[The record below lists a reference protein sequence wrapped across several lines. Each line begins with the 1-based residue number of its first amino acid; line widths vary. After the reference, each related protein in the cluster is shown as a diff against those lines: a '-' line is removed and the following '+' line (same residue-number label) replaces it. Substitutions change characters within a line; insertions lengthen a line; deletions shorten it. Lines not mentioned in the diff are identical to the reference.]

1 MSHEAVDTPQRSSRV
16 LAAYATVATTLR
28 GMQGQSRRL
37 ATTAFAVMFG
47 VAFTAGTLVLTDTL
61 RVSFDSMHADSHA
74 GTDLAVRRAAGVGSG
89 PDAARDRVDADLV
102 DTIATIDGVAA
113 VAGRTTGWAQL
124 SGADGVLLG
133 DVDSGVDPIGE
144 NWIADPRLTQWRLT
158 DGVAPSSPDSV
169 VIDRAAART
178 LDVGVGGR
186 VDVLALGGM
195 HSMTVSGVA
204 GFGDADQRFGTITV
218 MFDDVTAQRLL
229 GQPNLHDTVIVALDG
244 EASADTVAAD
254 VNRLVGNQH
263 EVLTGAELT
272 DEARATHLQDWGFFD
287 SFMKG
292 FALIALLVGAFII
305 YNTFSITVAQ
315 RTREFATLRAI
326 GAGRAQVLGSVLT
339 ESLAVGVAAS
349 LAGLAGGVGVATA
362 LRSMFGAVG
371 LDLPD
376 DGAVVHQTSL
386 IAAFT
391 VGVVITAGSALIP
404 ALRAGKTPPVAAMSE
419 AAVETAAGSRTR
431 VAIGTLVAVAGGI
444 AMAAG
449 LSGTGDDPIVLVG
462 FGGLAV
468 FAGVATLGPIL
479 ARPFGH
485 IIGRPVAAMRGVPGQ
500 LARDNA
506 TRNPKRTAATAS
518 ALMIGVGLVGFIT
531 VLAAS
536 TKASID
542 EMVSAG
548 VRADIVV
555 ESGSSG
561 FGGLDRSLVAELGEL
576 PEVSAV
582 SGLTSAR
589 ANTDGDVVDVVG
601 VNSAAFARLI
611 DLGDTEGSLAGP
623 DGAGLGTE
631 QFAINSDEAT
641 RRGWSVGTPVAV
653 TLADGVE
660 RVLTV
665 AAVVDDPSIGL
676 PMIVDQALLDETGQ
690 TSFDLQAY
698 VEIADGVDQET
709 GRAAVEAEA
718 ALFPNAE
725 VLDRAAFAENRSG
738 LVDPLLGVVYALLA
752 FAVLIATLGIA
763 NTLALSIMER
773 TRELGTLRAIGATR
787 SQVRTA
793 IRWEAVIIAG
803 FGTLLGLMVGTGFG
817 WAVVR
822 ALETEGIR
830 QMVIPVVPL
839 AVIAALATTAGIL
852 AAVLPARRAARLD
865 VLRALQS

>member
-1 MSHEAVDTPQRSSRV
+1 MSHEAVHSPQKGRRL
-16 LAAYATVATTLR
+16 LAAGATVATTLR
-28 GMQGQSRRL
+28 GVQGQSLRL

-61 RVSFDSMHADSHA
+61 RESFDSMHADSHA
-74 GTDLAVRRAAGVGSG
+74 GIDLAVRRPASVGSG
-89 PDAARDRVDADLV
+89 TEAVRDRVDANV
-102 DTIATIDGVAA
+102 VAKIATLDGVEA

-133 DVDSGVDPIGE
+133 DVASGVDPVGE
-144 NWIADPRLTQWRLT
+144 NWIADPHLTQWRLV
-158 DGVAPSSPDSV
+158 GGAAPSNPDEV

-178 LDVGVGGR
+178 LDVAVGDR
-186 VDVLALGGM
+186 VDLLALGGM
-195 HSMTVSGVA
+195 HSMAVSGIA
-204 GFGDADQRFGTITV
+204 RFGDADQRFGTVTV
-218 MFDDVTAQRLL
+218 LLDDATAQRLL
-229 GQPNLHDTVIVALDG
+229 GERDLHDSVIVALDS
-244 EASADTVAAD
+244 EASSDTVTAD
-254 VNRLVGNQH
+254 VHHLVGDDY
-263 EVLTGAELT
+263 EIVTGAELT
-272 DEARATHLQDWGFFD
+272 DEARALHLQDWGFFD
-287 SFMKG
+287 TFMKG
-292 FALIALLVGAFII
+292 FALIALLVGGFII

-315 RTREFATLRAI
+315 RTREFAMLRAI

-339 ESLAVGVAAS
+339 ESLAVGIVAS
-349 LAGLAGGVGVATA
+349 LVGLAGGVGVATG
-362 LRSMFGAVG
+362 LRSMFGAFG

-391 VGVVITAGSALIP
+391 VGVVITSGSALIP
-404 ALRAGKTPPVAAMSE
+404 ALRAGKTPPIAAMRDV
-419 AAVETAAGSRTR
+419 AIETTAGSRTR
-431 VAIGTLVAVAGGI
+431 IAIGTFVAVAGGI

-449 LSGTGDDPIVLVG
+449 LGGTGEDPVVLVG
-462 FGGLAV
+462 LGGLAV
-468 FAGVATLGPIL
+468 FTGVATLGPVL

-485 IIGRPVAAMRGVPGQ
+485 LVGRPIAAVRGVPGQ

-536 TKASID
+536 VKASID

-548 VRADIVV
+548 VRADVVV
-555 ESGSSG
+555 ESGSFG
-561 FGGLDRSLVAELGEL
+561 IGGLDRSLVAELSEL
-576 PEVSAV
+576 SETAAV
-582 SGLTSAR
+582 SGSTPAK
-589 ANTDGDVVDVVG
+589 ADIDGDVVDVVG
-601 VNSAAFARLI
+601 VDSAEFARLI
-611 DLGDTEGSLAGP
+611 DLGDTDGSLAGP

-631 QFAINSDEAT
+631 QFAINSDEAA
-641 RRGWSVGTPVAV
+641 RRRWSVGTPVAV

-660 RVLTV
+660 RTLTV
-665 AAVVDDPSIGL
+665 GAVVEDPYIGL
-676 PMIVDQALLDETGQ
+676 PMIVDTALLDETGQ
-690 TSFDLQAY
+690 RSFDIQVY
-698 VEIADGVDQET
+698 VELADGVDHDT
-709 GRAAVEAEA
+709 GLAAVEAA
-718 ALFPNAE
+718 AARFPNAE

-787 SQVRTA
+787 SQVRTT
-793 IRWEAVIIAG
+793 IRWESVIIAG
-803 FGTLLGLMVGTGFG
+803 FGTLLGLVIGTGFG

-830 QMVIPVVPL
+830 QLVIPIVPL
-839 AVIAALATTAGIL
+839 GVIATLAATAGIL